1 MPAQPVTQE
10 GQIQCETEEASTTG
24 EADRQAVKTF
34 FPSVPGYSQHLD
46 QALLG
51 PGSPE
56 TIEEA
61 KEESEWSSCC
71 WRPSGNTENGE

>member
-1 MPAQPVTQE
+1 MKDKTLPAQPVTQE
-10 GQIQCETEEASTTG
+10 GQTQCETEQAGTAG

-34 FPSVPGYSQHLD
+34 VSSALEYSQHLD

-56 TIEEA
+56 TMEET
-61 KEESEWSSCC
+61 KEESE
-71 WRPSGNTENGE
+71 